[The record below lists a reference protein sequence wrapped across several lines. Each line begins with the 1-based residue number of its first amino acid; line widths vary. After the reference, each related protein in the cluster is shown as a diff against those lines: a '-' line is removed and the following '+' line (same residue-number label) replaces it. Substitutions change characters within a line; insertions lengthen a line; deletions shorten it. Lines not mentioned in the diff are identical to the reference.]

1 MEEQKMIGRYLIEEI
16 RKRMFK
22 GKAIVIMGAR
32 QVGKSTLVEM
42 VLENFRNDHRIL
54 KLNGDD
60 SDTRTIFENPTS
72 TKIRN
77 IISGHTIVYIDEA
90 QRIPEIG
97 LVLKIMVDNF
107 NDLQV
112 IATGSSSFE
121 LSGKINEPLTGRKFE
136 YTLFP
141 LSFEEMVRH
150 TNYLEE
156 KRMFEQ
162 RLIFGSYPDI
172 VNNNN
177 DAGDLLKWLAGSY
190 LYKDIMALE
199 NVQKPVLLEK
209 ILKALALQVGSE
221 VSYNEIAQLVGA
233 DNATVE
239 KYIDLLER
247 AFIVFKLPALTGN
260 VRNEIKKGKKIYF
273 LDNGIRNA
281 VIGNFNSVHSRT
293 DIGALFEN
301 FIISERIKYLNY
313 RRKNVSS
320 YFWRTTQQQEI
331 DYIEEEAGLYSAY
344 EFKWNPKKRVV
355 MSKTFISNYQVVK
368 EEVITPE
375 NFDSFLTKE

>member
-1 MEEQKMIGRYLIEEI
+1 MIGRYLSEEI
-16 RKRMFK
+16 KKKMFK
-22 GKAIVIMGAR
+22 GKVIVVMGAR
-32 QVGKSTLVEM
+32 QVGKSTLVDM
-42 VLENFRNDHRIL
+42 VLEGFRDNYKIL

-77 IISGHTIVYIDEA
+77 IISGHKIVSIDEA
-90 QRIPEIG
+90 QRVPEIG
-97 LVLKIMVDNF
+97 LVLKIMIDNF
-107 NDLQV
+107 NDIQV

-141 LSFEEMVRH
+141 LSFEEMVSH

-162 RLIFGSYPDI
+162 RLVFGSYPDI
-172 VNNNN
+172 VNNIN
-177 DAGDLLKWLAGSY
+177 DAGDLLKWLTGSY
-190 LYKDIMALE
+190 LFKDIMTLE
-199 NVQKPVLLEK
+199 NIKKPVLLEK
-209 ILKALALQVGSE
+209 IIKALALQVGSE
-221 VSYNEIAQLVGA
+221 VNYNEIAQLVSA

-247 AFIVFKLPALTGN
+247 AFIVFKLPALAGN

-273 LDNGIRNA
+273 VDNGIRNA
-281 VIGNFNSVHSRT
+281 VIGNFNAIHSRT
-293 DIGALFEN
+293 DTGALFEN
-301 FIISERIKYLNY
+301 FIISERRKYLNY

-331 DYIEEEAGLYSAY
+331 DYIEEGSGEYSAY
-344 EFKWNPKKRVV
+344 EFKWNPRKRGV
-355 MSKTFISNYQVVK
+355 MSKTFVSNYQVVK
-368 EEVITPE
+368 EKVITPE
-375 NFDSFLTKE
+375 NFDSFLVDE

>member
-1 MEEQKMIGRYLIEEI
+1 MEEQKMIGRYLIDEI
-16 RKRMFK
+16 RKRMFR

-42 VLENFRNDHRIL
+42 ILEDFRNDHKIL

-60 SDTRTIFENPTS
+60 SDTRTIFENSTS

-77 IISGHTIVYIDEA
+77 IISDHTIVYIDEA

-107 NDLQV
+107 KKIQV

-141 LSFEEMVRH
+141 LSFEEMVSH

-162 RLIFGSYPDI
+162 RLIFGSYPEI
-172 VNNNN
+172 INNLS
-177 DAGDLLKWLAGSY
+177 DAEDLLKWLAGSY

-199 NVQKPVLLEK
+199 NIQKPVLLEK

-221 VSYNEIAQLVGA
+221 VSYNEIAQLVSA

-273 LDNGIRNA
+273 TDNGIRNA

-301 FIISERIKYLNY
+301 FIISERRKYLNY

-331 DYIEEEAGLYSAY
+331 DYIEEETGLYSAY

-355 MSKTFISNYQVVK
+355 MSKTFLSNYQVVK

-375 NFDSFLTKE
+375 IFDSFLTKE

>member
-1 MEEQKMIGRYLIEEI
+1 MIGRYLGEEI
-16 RKRMFK
+16 KKKMFK
-22 GKAIVIMGAR
+22 GKVIVVMGAR
-32 QVGKSTLVEM
+32 QVGKSTLVDM
-42 VLENFRNDHRIL
+42 VLEGFRDNYKIL

-77 IISGHTIVYIDEA
+77 IISGHKIVSIDEA
-90 QRIPEIG
+90 QRVPEIG
-97 LVLKIMVDNF
+97 LVLKIMIDNF
-107 NDLQV
+107 NDIQV

-172 VNNNN
+172 VNNIN
-177 DAGDLLKWLAGSY
+177 DAGDLLKWLTGSY
-190 LYKDIMALE
+190 LFKDIMTLE
-199 NVQKPVLLEK
+199 NIQKPVLLEK
-209 ILKALALQVGSE
+209 IIKALALQVGSE
-221 VSYNEIAQLVGA
+221 VNYNEIAQLVSA

-247 AFIVFKLPALTGN
+247 AFIVFKLPALAGN

-273 LDNGIRNA
+273 VDNGIRNA
-281 VIGNFNSVHSRT
+281 VIGNFNAVHSRT
-293 DIGALFEN
+293 DTGALFEN
-301 FIISERIKYLNY
+301 FIISERRKYLNY

-331 DYIEEEAGLYSAY
+331 DYIEEGSGDYSAY
-344 EFKWNPKKRVV
+344 EFKWNPRKRVV
-355 MSKTFISNYQVVK
+355 ISKTFISNYQVVK
-368 EEVITPE
+368 EKVITPE
-375 NFDSFLTKE
+375 NFDSFLVDEQPE

>member
-1 MEEQKMIGRYLIEEI
+1 MIGRYLIEEI

-141 LSFEEMVRH
+141 LSFEEMVSH

-156 KRMFEQ
+156 KRM
-162 RLIFGSYPDI
+162 
-172 VNNNN
+172 
-177 DAGDLLKWLAGSY
+177 
-190 LYKDIMALE
+190 
-199 NVQKPVLLEK
+199 
-209 ILKALALQVGSE
+209 
-221 VSYNEIAQLVGA
+221 
-233 DNATVE
+233 
-239 KYIDLLER
+239 
-247 AFIVFKLPALTGN
+247 
-260 VRNEIKKGKKIYF
+260 
-273 LDNGIRNA
+273 
-281 VIGNFNSVHSRT
+281 
-293 DIGALFEN
+293 
-301 FIISERIKYLNY
+301 
-313 RRKNVSS
+313 
-320 YFWRTTQQQEI
+320 
-331 DYIEEEAGLYSAY
+331 
-344 EFKWNPKKRVV
+344 
-355 MSKTFISNYQVVK
+355 
-368 EEVITPE
+368 
-375 NFDSFLTKE
+375 

>member
-1 MEEQKMIGRYLIEEI
+1 MIGRYLGEEI
-16 RKRMFK
+16 KKKMFK
-22 GKAIVIMGAR
+22 GKVIVVMGAR
-32 QVGKSTLVEM
+32 QVGKSTLVDM
-42 VLENFRNDHRIL
+42 VLEGFRDNYKIL

-77 IISGHTIVYIDEA
+77 IISGHKIVSIDEA
-90 QRIPEIG
+90 QRVPEIG
-97 LVLKIMVDNF
+97 LVLKIMIDNF
-107 NDLQV
+107 NDIQV

-172 VNNNN
+172 VNNIN
-177 DAGDLLKWLAGSY
+177 DAGDLLKWLTGSY
-190 LYKDIMALE
+190 LFKDIMTLE
-199 NVQKPVLLEK
+199 NIQKPVLLEK
-209 ILKALALQVGSE
+209 IIKALALQVGSE
-221 VSYNEIAQLVGA
+221 VNYNEIAQLVSA

-247 AFIVFKLPALTGN
+247 AFIVFKLPALAGN

-273 LDNGIRNA
+273 VDNGIRNA
-281 VIGNFNSVHSRT
+281 VIGNFNAVHSRT
-293 DIGALFEN
+293 DTGALFEN
-301 FIISERIKYLNY
+301 FIISERRKYLNY

-331 DYIEEEAGLYSAY
+331 DYIEEGSGDYSAY
-344 EFKWNPKKRVV
+344 EFKWNPRKRVV
-355 MSKTFISNYQVVK
+355 ISKTFLSNYQVVK
-368 EEVITPE
+368 EKVINPE
-375 NFDSFLTKE
+375 NFDSFLVDEQPE

>member
-1 MEEQKMIGRYLIEEI
+1 MIGRYLIEEI

-199 NVQKPVLLEK
+199 NIQKPVLLEK

-239 KYIDLLER
+239 KYIDLLEIGR
-247 AFIVFKLPALTGN
+247 AHV
-260 VRNEIKKGKKIYF
+260 
-273 LDNGIRNA
+273 
-281 VIGNFNSVHSRT
+281 
-293 DIGALFEN
+293 
-301 FIISERIKYLNY
+301 
-313 RRKNVSS
+313 
-320 YFWRTTQQQEI
+320 
-331 DYIEEEAGLYSAY
+331 
-344 EFKWNPKKRVV
+344 
-355 MSKTFISNYQVVK
+355 
-368 EEVITPE
+368 
-375 NFDSFLTKE
+375 